1 MNKLTD
7 LRDADFTLPNTS
19 FETDLIDLGALATI
33 FDPDP
38 EPASPTCSNG
48 AASDSAAFFTPDAE
62 NETIQPE
69 DEKRLAGV
77 TESASQPGLL
87 PDDLKLDAN
96 SQPSGAVNDS
106 PPEPVSERPGVQAL
120 AVVGGI
126 GVVVAAGAGFW
137 FGLLAPRTNR
147 PPEVAQTPEAD
158 PPQPSI
164 PPNQEAKLRSRL
176 AFQDQTQEIEQ
187 INQRQTPQPEP
198 DLPPQPETTRQ
209 APPEP
214 VVREVAPT
222 PPPPRPAPAAPPTP
236 APEPAERIDPF
247 ARWNRLADL
256 GFQYSTTSMGVATT
270 ATLTVSTPE
279 DDAPQPVLVAS
290 RSLGSLTIGAPDSA
304 PGVARSDLA
313 QFSSPGAQGI
323 LKRRAP
329 PIEIEPVTESTA
341 VNDAPLSQPSPKQ
354 VALGSLANGKITI
367 PLAWSE
373 AGSGLNRGRFTLE
386 LTEPLRD
393 INEAVA
399 LPEGAVI
406 VAEAIGI
413 ESESKLIEASAVAIV
428 YRNTQQQIIQEALP
442 TNTIL
447 IRGGDGDALIGQ
459 ALHDPG
465 PNIARQDLLLGT
477 LSALGRIGSILNRP
491 KTSASATTS
500 SSIFSST
507 IITESREP
515 DVLAAALEGFFTPIA
530 ENVRDR
536 SLLAIREALNQPDAV
551 ILPQGAD
558 ASIVVNTRLTVNY

>member
-7 LRDADFTLPNTS
+7 LRDADFTLPNVS
-19 FETDLIDLGALATI
+19 VETDLIDLGALATI

-38 EPASPTCSNG
+38 EPASPTYANG
-48 AASDSAAFFTPDAE
+48 AVSDSAAFFTPDAE

-77 TESASQPGLL
+77 TESVSPTDIL
-87 PDDLKLDAN
+87 PNDLKLDAN

-120 AVVGGI
+120 AVAGGI

-158 PPQPSI
+158 PPQPSVS
-164 PPNQEAKLRSRL
+164 PNQEARLRSRL
-176 AFQDQTQEIEQ
+176 AFQDQTQEIDQ
-187 INQRQTPQPEP
+187 INQRQPPQPEP
-198 DLPPQPETTRQ
+198 DLPLQPETTPQ
-209 APPEP
+209 APSEP
-214 VVREVAPT
+214 VARNVAPA
-222 PPPPRPAPAAPPTP
+222 PPPPRPTPAAPPAP
-236 APEPAERIDPF
+236 APTPTERIDPF

-270 ATLTVSTPE
+270 ATLAVSTPE

-290 RSLGSLTIGAPDSA
+290 RSLGSLTIGAPDSV
-304 PGVARSDLA
+304 PGVARPDQA

-323 LKRRAP
+323 LERRAP
-329 PIEIEPVTESTA
+329 PLEIDPVTEATA
-341 VNDAPLSQPSPKQ
+341 VNDAPPSRPSLKQ

-373 AGSGLNRGRFTLE
+373 AGSGLNQGRFTLE
-386 LTEPLRD
+386 LSEPLRD
-393 INEAVA
+393 INKGVA

-428 YRNTQQQIIQEALP
+428 YRNTQHQIIQEALP

-477 LSALGRIGSILNRP
+477 LSALGRIGEILNRP

-500 SSIFSST
+500 SSTFSST
-507 IITESREP
+507 ISPKVGNPTCLP
-515 DVLAAALEGFFTPIA
+515 PPWEGFFTPIS

-551 ILPQGAD
+551 ILPQGTD